1 MTPAAR
7 MRQTPR
13 NVDKVTPT
21 RQSATPAARP
31 DQDGPRISVLAPSPQ
46 VVVEITFDATGDGS
60 DDHPTI
66 HMHPGGQGAWV
77 ATMAAALGARVTL
90 CAPLGGEL
98 GEPLRQLLSLEGITV
113 MAVGMGA
120 GTGASVVD
128 LRSGDRVTVAAM
140 HPPPLDRHELD
151 DLYGMALVDALE
163 SKAAVVTG
171 VDPPSLVPPDFFGR
185 LVADVRAAGVP
196 VVADLSGEAALAAI
210 AEAPTVL
217 KMSHEE
223 VLAVGLA
230 DADHLDPLREAA
242 ETLVSGGIEAVVISR
257 AEKPALLVTA
267 DGARLVSSPAIRP
280 VVHHGAGDSMTAGI
294 AVGLGRGLSIED
306 AIRLGAAAGTLNV
319 ARRGLGSGRREQ
331 IERFAD
337 QIDIDE
343 APPHT

>member
-1 MTPAAR
+1 MPPA
-7 MRQTPR
+7 
-13 NVDKVTPT
+13 
-21 RQSATPAARP
+21 SP
-31 DQDGPRISVLAPSPQ
+31 DQGTGEGGPRVCVLAPSPQ
-46 VVVEITFDATGDGS
+46 VVVEITADATGHGNQTA
-60 DDHPTI
+60 PTI

-98 GEPLRQLLSLEGITV
+98 GEPMRHLLSAEGITV

-151 DLYGMALVDALE
+151 DLYGMVLVDALE
-163 SKAAVVTG
+163 SQAAVVTG
-171 VDPPSLVPPDFFGR
+171 VDPPTLVPPDFFGR

-196 VVADLSGEAALAAI
+196 VVADLSGAAALAAI
-210 AEAPTVL
+210 AESPTVL

-230 DADHLDPLREAA
+230 DTDHLDPLRTAA
-242 ETLVSGGIEAVVISR
+242 AKLVSGGIDAVIISR
-257 AEKPALLVTA
+257 AAKPALLVTA
-267 DGARLVSSPAIRP
+267 NGARLVSGPAIRP

-294 AVGLGRGLSIED
+294 AVGLARGLDIED

-331 IERFAD
+331 IERLAA
-337 QIDIDE
+337 QITIDE
-343 APPHT
+343 LPERT

>member
-1 MTPAAR
+1 M
-7 MRQTPR
+7 
-13 NVDKVTPT
+13 
-21 RQSATPAARP
+21 
-31 DQDGPRISVLAPSPQ
+31 
-46 VVVEITFDATGDGS
+46 
-60 DDHPTI
+60 
-66 HMHPGGQGAWV
+66 
-77 ATMAAALGARVTL
+77 ATMAAALGARVSL

-98 GEPLRQLLSLEGITV
+98 GEPLRQLLSTEGITV

-120 GTGASVVD
+120 GTGAAIVD
-128 LRSGDRVTVAAM
+128 LRNGGWSTVAAM
-140 HPPPLDRHELD
+140 HPPPFDRHELD

-163 SKAAVVTG
+163 SNAAVVTG
-171 VDPPSLVPPDFFGR
+171 VDPPSLVPADFFGR

-210 AEAPTVL
+210 AESPTVL

-230 DADHLDPLREAA
+230 ADDELNTLQAA
-242 ETLVSGGIEAVVISR
+242 AKKLVDGGIDAVVFSR

-267 DGARLVSSPAIRP
+267 EGARLVSSPAIRP
-280 VVHHGAGDSMTAGI
+280 VVHRGAGDSMTAGI

-337 QIDIDE
+337 QIDIE
-343 APPHT
+343 RAPETT